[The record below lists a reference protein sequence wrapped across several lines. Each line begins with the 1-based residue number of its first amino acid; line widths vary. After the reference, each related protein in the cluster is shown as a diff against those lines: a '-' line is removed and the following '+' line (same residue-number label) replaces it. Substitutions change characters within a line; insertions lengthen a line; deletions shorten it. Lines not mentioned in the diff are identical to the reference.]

1 MLPSVPGWLLRS
13 DSPLRFRP
21 RLDPHQWRWCLQ
33 FALACRASVARA
45 STAELL
51 TLSYL
56 SRDAMHALLARRTWI
71 SAI

>member
-1 MLPSVPGWLLRS
+1 MLPSVPGWLLRL

-21 RLDPHQWRWCLQ
+21 RLDPHQWRWCLR

-56 SRDAMHALLARRTWI
+56 SRDAMHALLAQENLI